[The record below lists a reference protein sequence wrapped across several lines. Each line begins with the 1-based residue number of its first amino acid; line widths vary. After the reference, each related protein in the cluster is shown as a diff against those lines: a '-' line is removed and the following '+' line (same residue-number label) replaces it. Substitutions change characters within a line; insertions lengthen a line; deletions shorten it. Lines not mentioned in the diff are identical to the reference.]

1 MGLYYAIY
9 WLQQMY
15 QRAWSSL
22 SLLLSEAPISITTS
36 SQHIRWINVR
46 YILLFSF
53 KIQKKISGSSKLY
66 ECNGV
71 QPPPLNSHNKYYHVF
86 ILKLFIIIIY
96 KNTII
101 SMYDYV
107 LVLRR
112 TFFISKISNMLQW
125 NKNDITKFLWIEYNL
140 CCPLP
145 LQRNINLSCIVRAF
159 YVYIIAHTYHAK
171 AHPFML
177 CHYYKTSPWKSV
189 YFLWAFY
196 CEVQQFCLCCVL
208 LSLSCGWAVNDNS

>member
-112 TFFISKISNMLQW
+112 TFLFLKYQICFNGIKMILQNSFELNTISVVPC
-125 NKNDITKFLWIEYNL
+125 FYNG
-140 CCPLP
+140 
-145 LQRNINLSCIVRAF
+145 
-159 YVYIIAHTYHAK
+159 T
-171 AHPFML
+171 
-177 CHYYKTSPWKSV
+177 
-189 YFLWAFY
+189 
-196 CEVQQFCLCCVL
+196 
-208 LSLSCGWAVNDNS
+208 